1 MADDDTDHSDD
12 TSSAAADRDGEGG
25 DGGGDGGGDEPTR
38 VARVRY
44 VRSGWGVLFALGVI
58 AGVVIVTSGVAD
70 HDTAPFCAEVAT
82 AAAAT
87 ATTVVPPADGVL
99 QQATELA
106 AAQVRLAQY
115 EKYEGLVPYRLEDEL
130 ELLIDREQRLVAAL
144 EALGP
149 DATAE
154 QLDAAVREVDGDEGP
169 LVGEAIFALDIYAAE
184 ECDLGAELVD

>member
-25 DGGGDGGGDEPTR
+25 DEGDDEPTR

-99 QQATELA
+99 QHETELA
-106 AAQVRLAQY
+106 AAEVGLAQY
-115 EKYEGLVPYRLEDEL
+115 ERYEGLVPYRL
-130 ELLIDREQRLVAAL
+130 
-144 EALGP
+144 
-149 DATAE
+149 
-154 QLDAAVREVDGDEGP
+154 
-169 LVGEAIFALDIYAAE
+169 
-184 ECDLGAELVD
+184 